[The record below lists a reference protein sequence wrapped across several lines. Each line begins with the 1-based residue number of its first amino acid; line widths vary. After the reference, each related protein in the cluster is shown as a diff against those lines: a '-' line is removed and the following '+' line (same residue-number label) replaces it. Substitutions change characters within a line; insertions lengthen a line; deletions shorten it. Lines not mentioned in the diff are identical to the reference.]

1 MVVYLIGAGPGDADL
16 ITLKAVKALNKADVV
31 LYDYLA
37 NEEILAHAPDT
48 AERIY
53 VGKKAGEHYKT
64 QDEINE
70 LIIEQ
75 AQNHENV
82 VRLKGGDPFVFGR
95 GGEEIL
101 ALMEHDIKFVVIPG
115 VTSAIGAPTSLGLP
129 VTHRAVATSVT
140 IVTGHED
147 PTKPESQVHWDYT
160 ADTLIILMG
169 IGNIKENTAEIMKY
183 RSADTPVCAVESGTL
198 PNQNLVFGT
207 LGDIADKKIN
217 TPAILIIG
225 DVVNMYKE
233 IFENKIHI
241 KKDKGKIAE
250 VDKKLDLTDMP
261 GNFGIAHVRWAT
273 HGDPSK
279 LNSHPHIDEDTTVAV
294 VHNGIIENYL
304 EIKEK
309 LILEGHV
316 FKSDTDTEVI
326 PHLIQKFMDEK
337 FDLEHAVRKTI
348 DIIEGAYAIA
358 AISINEPDKIVAT
371 RKDSPLIVGIGD
383 EGYYLASDSPAIL
396 KYARDIIYPERGEIV
411 ILDKDGV
418 VVHDE
423 FDNVVNKEIDTINWT
438 PEMAEKEG
446 YEHFMIKEINEQA
459 IAVRNTL
466 TQKDNIQE
474 IIDEVGDV
482 QRICFVACGTSYHA
496 SLTGKYLIESLAGI
510 PTDVILAS
518 EFKYSANTL
527 DDKTLVIFISQSGET
542 ADSLKALDVANQTS
556 ITLGIVN
563 VAGSSITRRAKYV
576 IQTQA
581 GPEIGV
587 AATKTYVAQLTAIYL
602 LAALI
607 SKNVELLKELD
618 NVPDFIDEALENV
631 ELVEELSRRYNYAR
645 DFFYLGRGY
654 SYPTA
659 LEGALKLKEITYI
672 HGEGYAAG
680 ELKHGPLALID
691 EGIPVV
697 VVIPPGDNYR
707 KTMSNLEEVKSR
719 GANVLAIGSDD
730 DESLKAKADAVIAI
744 NSEVKEIIAPLVYIV
759 PLQLI
764 AYYITLEKG
773 HDPDKPKNLAKCVTV
788 E

>member
-1 MVVYLIGAGPGDADL
+1 MCGIVGCILKDDSDVAPILFDCISKLEYRGYDSIGLATFSD
-16 ITLKAVKALNKADVV
+16 NK
-31 LYDYLA
+31 LY
-37 NEEILAHAPDT
+37 
-48 AERIY
+48 
-53 VGKKAGEHYKT
+53 
-64 QDEINE
+64 
-70 LIIEQ
+70 
-75 AQNHENV
+75 
-82 VRLKGGDPFVFGR
+82 
-95 GGEEIL
+95 
-101 ALMEHDIKFVVIPG
+101 
-115 VTSAIGAPTSLGLP
+115 
-129 VTHRAVATSVT
+129 
-140 IVTGHED
+140 
-147 PTKPESQVHWDYT
+147 
-160 ADTLIILMG
+160 
-169 IGNIKENTAEIMKY
+169 
-183 RSADTPVCAVESGTL
+183 
-198 PNQNLVFGT
+198 
-207 LGDIADKKIN
+207 
-217 TPAILIIG
+217 
-225 DVVNMYKE
+225 
-233 IFENKIHI
+233 I
-241 KKDKGKIAE
+241 KKDKGKIQE
-250 VDKKLDLTDMP
+250 VNKKLDLTDMP

-279 LNSHPHIDEDTTVAV
+279 MNSHPHVDEDNTVAV

-309 LILEGHV
+309 LIMEGHV

-326 PHLIQKFMDEK
+326 PHLIQKYMAEK

-348 DIIEGAYAIA
+348 DVIEGAYAIA
-358 AISINEPDKIVAT
+358 AVSVNEPDKIVAT
-371 RKDSPLIVGIGD
+371 RKDSPLIVGIGND
-383 EGYYLASDSPAIL
+383 GYFLASDSPAIL
-396 KYARDIIYPERGEIV
+396 KYAKDIIYPEKGEIV
-411 ILDKDGV
+411 ILDKGGV

-423 FDNVVNKEIDTINWT
+423 FDNVVNKEIETINWT

-459 IAVRNTL
+459 TAVRNTL
-466 TQKDNIQE
+466 TQRENIQS
-474 IIDEVGDV
+474 IIDDIDDI

-527 DDKTLVIFISQSGET
+527 NDKTLVIFISQSGET
-542 ADSLKALDVANQTS
+542 ADSLKALDVANETS
-556 ITLGIVN
+556 VTLGIVN
-563 VAGSSITRRAKYV
+563 VAGSAITRRAQYV

-602 LAALI
+602 FAALV
-607 SKNVELLKELD
+607 SKNSELLNELD
-618 NVPDFIDEALENV
+618 RVPDFIDESLTNDS
-631 ELVEELSRRYNYAR
+631 LVQELSRRYNYAR

-654 SYPTA
+654 AYPTA

-697 VVIPPGDNYR
+697 VIIPPGDNYR

-719 GANVLAIGSDD
+719 GANVLAIGSDM
-730 DESLKAKADAVIAI
+730 DESLKAKADAVIPI
-744 NSEVKEIIAPLVYIV
+744 NNDVKEIIAPLVYIV
-759 PLQLI
+759 PLQLM

>member
-1 MVVYLIGAGPGDADL
+1 MCGIVGCILKDDSDVAPILFDCISKLEYRGYDSIG
-16 ITLKAVKALNKADVV
+16 
-31 LYDYLA
+31 LA
-37 NEEILAHAPDT
+37 TFFND
-48 AERIY
+48 
-53 VGKKAGEHYKT
+53 
-64 QDEINE
+64 
-70 LIIEQ
+70 
-75 AQNHENV
+75 
-82 VRLKGGDPFVFGR
+82 
-95 GGEEIL
+95 
-101 ALMEHDIKFVVIPG
+101 
-115 VTSAIGAPTSLGLP
+115 
-129 VTHRAVATSVT
+129 
-140 IVTGHED
+140 
-147 PTKPESQVHWDYT
+147 
-160 ADTLIILMG
+160 
-169 IGNIKENTAEIMKY
+169 
-183 RSADTPVCAVESGTL
+183 
-198 PNQNLVFGT
+198 
-207 LGDIADKKIN
+207 
-217 TPAILIIG
+217 
-225 DVVNMYKE
+225 
-233 IFENKIHI
+233 KIHI
-241 KKDKGKIAE
+241 KKDKGKISE

-279 LNSHPHIDEDTTVAV
+279 LNSHPHVDEENTIAV

-309 LILEGHV
+309 LMLEGHV

-326 PHLIQKFMDEK
+326 PHLIQKFMAEK

-348 DIIEGAYAIA
+348 DVIEGAYAIA
-358 AISINEPDKIVAT
+358 AISLNEPDKIVAT
-371 RKDSPLIVGIGD
+371 RKDSPLIVGIGE

-396 KYARDIIYPERGEIV
+396 KYARDIIYPEKGEIV

-423 FDNVVNKEIDTINWT
+423 FDNVVNKEVETINWT

-446 YEHFMIKEINEQA
+446 YDHFMIKEINEQA
-459 IAVRNTL
+459 MAVRNTL
-466 TQKDNIQE
+466 TQRDNIQE
-474 IIDEVGDV
+474 IIDDVGDV

-527 DDKTLVIFISQSGET
+527 NDKTLVIFISQSGET
-542 ADSLKALDVANQTS
+542 ADSLKALDVANETS
-556 ITLGIVN
+556 ETLGIVN
-563 VAGSSITRRAKYV
+563 VAGSSITRRAKHV

-602 LAALI
+602 FAALI
-607 SKNVELLKELD
+607 SKNNELLRELD
-618 NVPDFIDEALENV
+618 KVPDFIDEALESV
-631 ELVEELSRRYNYAR
+631 DLVKELSKRYNYAR

-697 VVIPPGDNYR
+697 VIIPPGDNYR

-719 GANVLAIGSDD
+719 GANVLAIGSAD
-730 DESLKAKADAVIAI
+730 DESLKSKVNDVIAI
-744 NSEVKEIIAPLVYIV
+744 NGDVKEIIAPLVYIV

>member
-1 MVVYLIGAGPGDADL
+1 MCGIVGCILKDDSDVAPILFDCISKLEYRGYDSIG
-16 ITLKAVKALNKADVV
+16 
-31 LYDYLA
+31 LA
-37 NEEILAHAPDT
+37 TFFND
-48 AERIY
+48 
-53 VGKKAGEHYKT
+53 
-64 QDEINE
+64 
-70 LIIEQ
+70 
-75 AQNHENV
+75 
-82 VRLKGGDPFVFGR
+82 
-95 GGEEIL
+95 
-101 ALMEHDIKFVVIPG
+101 
-115 VTSAIGAPTSLGLP
+115 
-129 VTHRAVATSVT
+129 
-140 IVTGHED
+140 
-147 PTKPESQVHWDYT
+147 
-160 ADTLIILMG
+160 
-169 IGNIKENTAEIMKY
+169 
-183 RSADTPVCAVESGTL
+183 
-198 PNQNLVFGT
+198 
-207 LGDIADKKIN
+207 
-217 TPAILIIG
+217 
-225 DVVNMYKE
+225 
-233 IFENKIHI
+233 KIHI
-241 KKDKGKIAE
+241 KKDKGKISE

-279 LNSHPHIDEDTTVAV
+279 LNSHPHVDEENTIAV

-309 LILEGHV
+309 LMLEGHV

-326 PHLIQKFMDEK
+326 PHLIQKFMAEK

-348 DIIEGAYAIA
+348 DVIEGAYAIA
-358 AISINEPDKIVAT
+358 AISLNEPDKIVAT
-371 RKDSPLIVGIGD
+371 RKDSPLIVGIGE

-396 KYARDIIYPERGEIV
+396 KYARDIIYPEKGEIV

-423 FDNVVNKEIDTINWT
+423 FDNVVNKEVETINWT

-446 YEHFMIKEINEQA
+446 YDHFMIKEINEQA
-459 IAVRNTL
+459 MAVRNTL
-466 TQKDNIQE
+466 TQRDNIQE
-474 IIDEVGDV
+474 IIDDVGDV

-527 DDKTLVIFISQSGET
+527 NDKTLVIFISQSGET
-542 ADSLKALDVANQTS
+542 ADSLKALDVANETS
-556 ITLGIVN
+556 ETLGIVN
-563 VAGSSITRRAKYV
+563 VAGSSITRRAKHV

-602 LAALI
+602 FAALI
-607 SKNVELLKELD
+607 SKNNELLRELD
-618 NVPDFIDEALENV
+618 KVPDFIDEALESV
-631 ELVEELSRRYNYAR
+631 DLVKELSKRYNYAR

-697 VVIPPGDNYR
+697 VIIPPGDNYR

-719 GANVLAIGSDD
+719 GANVLAIGSAD
-730 DESLKAKADAVIAI
+730 DESLKSKVNDVIAI
-744 NSEVKEIIAPLVYIV
+744 NGEVKEIIAPLVYIV

>member
-1 MVVYLIGAGPGDADL
+1 MCGIVGCILKNDDDVAPILFDCISKLEYRGYDSIG
-16 ITLKAVKALNKADVV
+16 
-31 LYDYLA
+31 LA
-37 NEEILAHAPDT
+37 TFDND
-48 AERIY
+48 
-53 VGKKAGEHYKT
+53 
-64 QDEINE
+64 
-70 LIIEQ
+70 
-75 AQNHENV
+75 
-82 VRLKGGDPFVFGR
+82 
-95 GGEEIL
+95 
-101 ALMEHDIKFVVIPG
+101 
-115 VTSAIGAPTSLGLP
+115 
-129 VTHRAVATSVT
+129 
-140 IVTGHED
+140 
-147 PTKPESQVHWDYT
+147 
-160 ADTLIILMG
+160 
-169 IGNIKENTAEIMKY
+169 
-183 RSADTPVCAVESGTL
+183 
-198 PNQNLVFGT
+198 
-207 LGDIADKKIN
+207 
-217 TPAILIIG
+217 
-225 DVVNMYKE
+225 
-233 IFENKIHI
+233 KIHI
-241 KKDKGKIAE
+241 KKDAGKIIE
-250 VDKKLDLTDMP
+250 VDKKLDLKNMP

-279 LNSHPHIDEDTTVAV
+279 LNSHPHVDEDTSIAV

-348 DIIEGAYAIA
+348 DILEGAYAIA
-358 AISINEPDKIVAT
+358 AISKKEPDKIVAT
-371 RKDSPLIVGIGD
+371 RKDSPLIVGLGED
-383 EGYYLASDSPAIL
+383 GYYLASDSPAIL

-423 FDNVVNKEIDTINWT
+423 FDNVVNKEIDTITWT

-446 YEHFMIKEINEQA
+446 YDHFMIKEINEQA
-459 IAVRNTL
+459 TAVRNTL
-466 TQKDNIQE
+466 TQKENIQE
-474 IIDEVGDV
+474 IIDDIEDI
-482 QRICFVACGTSYHA
+482 QRICFVSCGTSYHA

-527 DDKTLVIFISQSGET
+527 NDKTLVIFISQSGET
-542 ADSLKALDVANQTS
+542 ADSLKALDVANETS
-556 ITLGIVN
+556 KTLGIVN
-563 VAGSSITRRAKYV
+563 VAGSSITRRAQYV

-602 LAALI
+602 FSALI
-607 SKNVELLKELD
+607 SKNAELLKELEK
-618 NVPDFIDEALENV
+618 VPDFIDEALQDV
-631 ELVEELSRRYNYAR
+631 EYIKDISKRYNFAD

-697 VVIPPGDNYR
+697 VVIPPGDNYK
-707 KTMSNLEEVKSR
+707 KTMCNLEEVKSR
-719 GANVLAIGSDD
+719 GAYVLAIGSAD
-730 DESLKAKADAVIAI
+730 DESLKAKANDVIAI
-744 NSEVKEIIAPLVYIV
+744 NGDVKEIIAPLVYIV

>member
-1 MVVYLIGAGPGDADL
+1 MCGIVGCILKNDDDVAPILFDCISKLEYRGYDSIG
-16 ITLKAVKALNKADVV
+16 
-31 LYDYLA
+31 LA
-37 NEEILAHAPDT
+37 TFDND
-48 AERIY
+48 
-53 VGKKAGEHYKT
+53 
-64 QDEINE
+64 
-70 LIIEQ
+70 
-75 AQNHENV
+75 
-82 VRLKGGDPFVFGR
+82 
-95 GGEEIL
+95 
-101 ALMEHDIKFVVIPG
+101 
-115 VTSAIGAPTSLGLP
+115 
-129 VTHRAVATSVT
+129 
-140 IVTGHED
+140 
-147 PTKPESQVHWDYT
+147 
-160 ADTLIILMG
+160 
-169 IGNIKENTAEIMKY
+169 
-183 RSADTPVCAVESGTL
+183 
-198 PNQNLVFGT
+198 
-207 LGDIADKKIN
+207 
-217 TPAILIIG
+217 
-225 DVVNMYKE
+225 
-233 IFENKIHI
+233 KIHI
-241 KKDKGKIAE
+241 KKDAGKIIE
-250 VDKKLDLTDMP
+250 VDKKLDLKDMP

-279 LNSHPHIDEDTTVAV
+279 LNSHPHVDEDSSIAV

-348 DIIEGAYAIA
+348 DILEGAYAIA
-358 AISINEPDKIVAT
+358 AISKKEPDKIVAT
-371 RKDSPLIVGIGD
+371 RKDSPLIVGLGED
-383 EGYYLASDSPAIL
+383 GYYLASDSPAIL

-423 FDNVVNKEIDTINWT
+423 FDNVVNKEIDTITWT

-446 YEHFMIKEINEQA
+446 YDHFMIKEINEQA
-459 IAVRNTL
+459 TAVRNTL
-466 TQKDNIQE
+466 TQKENIQE
-474 IIDEVGDV
+474 IIDDIDDI
-482 QRICFVACGTSYHA
+482 QRICFVSCGTSYHA

-527 DDKTLVIFISQSGET
+527 NDKTLVIFISQSGET
-542 ADSLKALDVANQTS
+542 ADSLKALDVANETS
-556 ITLGIVN
+556 KTLGIVN
-563 VAGSSITRRAKYV
+563 VAGSSITRRAQYV

-602 LAALI
+602 FSALI
-607 SKNVELLKELD
+607 SKNAELLKELEK
-618 NVPDFIDEALENV
+618 VPDFIDEALQDV
-631 ELVEELSRRYNYAR
+631 EYIKDISKRYNFAD

-697 VVIPPGDNYR
+697 VVIPPGDNYK

-719 GANVLAIGSDD
+719 GAYVLAIGSAD
-730 DESLKAKADAVIAI
+730 DESLKAKANDVIAI
-744 NSEVKEIIAPLVYIV
+744 NGDVKEIIAPLVYIV